1 MEHENNIDRQSLA
14 SISPGQG
21 GGGFRLYD
29 THAAGRLH
37 FGSAGGRPN
46 LEMLDQLARAIPR
59 WSKEAITYCVL
70 LEGNDPFCAGWDL
83 EALLAGDAAA
93 ARHTLAQSYTMAWQ
107 LECFTKPGIALIDGL
122 VAGAG
127 AAFTLYGTH
136 RVGGERYRFSV
147 PGPRQGW
154 FPDHGLSHALAQ
166 LPGNIG
172 TYLALTGAELGRA
185 DAYRLGLLTQCIPAA
200 AFAGIATRLSDA
212 DPVDP
217 ILDGLDERPRAGALD
232 PYAEVIAHC
241 FSADSIEEI
250 LARLAGVKGRERDW
264 ALAANASV
272 AAAPRLAA
280 ALTLAILRENR
291 HGDLRDALIRDYR
304 VASRLVAHEDRLARD
319 TAVTAQMLAH
329 LRASLETGDLS
340 LSTRAEMQAP
350 AL

>member
-1 MEHENNIDRQSLA
+1 MDRENNIDRQTLA
-14 SISPGQG
+14 SIAPGG
-21 GGGFRLYD
+21 GAGGFRLHD

-37 FGSAGGRPN
+37 FGPAGGRPS

-70 LEGNDPFCAGWDL
+70 LEGEDPFCAGWDM

-93 ARHTLAQSYTMAWQ
+93 ARRTLAQSYAMAWQ

-122 VAGAG
+122 VSGAG

-154 FPDHGLSHALAQ
+154 FPDNGLSYALAQ
-166 LPGNIG
+166 LPGFIG

-185 DAYRLGLLTQCIPAA
+185 DAYRLGLLTHCIPAA

-217 ILDGLDERPRAGALD
+217 ILDDLDERPRAGPLD

-241 FSADSIEEI
+241 FSADSIEAI
-250 LARLAGVKGRERDW
+250 LARLGEVKGRHRDW
-264 ALAANASV
+264 ATASQATI

-280 ALTLAILRENR
+280 DLTLGLLREDR

-304 VASRLVAHEDRLARD
+304 VASRLVARGDRLAQD
-319 TAVTAQMLAH
+319 APVSAQALAD
-329 LRASLETGDLS
+329 LRASLEADDLR